1 MACIRRLKSDRF
13 PAAVLLEGKG
23 GVWQV
28 AKEIWRATEEQAR
41 GILAEEGIE
50 LTEEEA
56 QVLVE
61 HLPLYLEI
69 ALKECVLA
77 LARQQL
83 QRRERGNG
91 ERPGEARG

>member
-1 MACIRRLKSDRF
+1 VER
-13 PAAVLLEGKG
+13 
-23 GVWQV
+23 
-28 AKEIWRATEEQAR
+28 EIWRATDEQVR

-56 QVLVE
+56 QELLD
-61 HLPLYLEI
+61 HLPLYLDV

-83 QRRERGNG
+83 KRRKREDG
-91 ERPGEARG
+91 ERPGGAGD

>member
-1 MACIRRLKSDRF
+1 M
-13 PAAVLLEGKG
+13 
-23 GVWQV
+23 

-41 GILAEEGIE
+41 GTLAEEGIE

-56 QVLVE
+56 QVLLD
-61 HLPLYLEI
+61 HLPLYLEV

-77 LARQQL
+77 LARQQVK
-83 QRRERGNG
+83 RRETGNG

>member
-1 MACIRRLKSDRF
+1 M
-13 PAAVLLEGKG
+13 
-23 GVWQV
+23 

-56 QVLVE
+56 QVLLD

-77 LARQQL
+77 LARQQVK
-83 QRRERGNG
+83 RRERGNG
-91 ERPGEARG
+91 ERPGGDGD

>member
-1 MACIRRLKSDRF
+1 M
-13 PAAVLLEGKG
+13 
-23 GVWQV
+23 

-56 QVLVE
+56 QVLLD
-61 HLPLYLEI
+61 HLPLYLEV

-77 LARQQL
+77 LARQQVK
-83 QRRERGNG
+83 RRERGDG
-91 ERPGEARG
+91 ERPGEARS

>member
-1 MACIRRLKSDRF
+1 
-13 PAAVLLEGKG
+13 
-23 GVWQV
+23 V
-28 AKEIWRATEEQAR
+28 AKQIWRATDEQAR

-56 QVLVE
+56 QVVLDY
-61 HLPLYLEI
+61 LPLYLDV

-83 QRRERGNG
+83 KRRKRGNG
-91 ERPGEARG
+91 ERPGGARS